1 MAIEHLA
8 ENLRLLCSYGR
19 STSDVC
25 RRAGIN
31 RQQFNKYLNG
41 HARPSLST
49 LRRLADFFG
58 VDDYEILLDAA
69 EFRALIKRRPPRL
82 GTDRSHLEQAIDGLI
97 APSTQ
102 DHELFEHHE
111 GYYHTYTYPDPGRGY
126 YLRSLY
132 RLYQEAGNWLVKSI
146 DRRLDTRFM
155 LPATLKYEGIALE
168 GHKRIVLY
176 EREQGVGRSLFAT
189 FLYASEHTEPTYL
202 PGLMISLAP
211 EGAHDITCVRTVW
224 QYLGRKPN
232 LRDALGKCGVIDHS
246 VEVLPDIVIE
256 CTDNRML
263 EGDTVLRP
271 RF

>member
-49 LRRLADFFG
+49 LRRLCDFFG
-58 VDDYEILLDAA
+58 VDDHEILLDAD
-69 EFRALIKRRPPRL
+69 EFRELIKLRPPQL
-82 GTDRSHLEQAIDGLI
+82 GADRNQLERAIDRLI
-97 APSTQ
+97 APSSSNQ
-102 DHELFEHHE
+102 ELFERHE
-111 GYYHTYTYPDPGRGY
+111 GYYHSYTYPDPGRGY

-132 RLYQEAGNWLVKSI
+132 RLYQQDGNWFAKSI
-146 DRRLDTRFM
+146 DRRLDTRFV
-155 LPATLKYEGIALE
+155 LPSTLKYAGIALE
-168 GHKRIVLY
+168 GYKRFAIY

-189 FLYASEHTEPTYL
+189 FLYASEHTTPTYL
-202 PGLMISLAP
+202 SGLMVSFTP
-211 EGAHDITCVRTVW
+211 EGAHDILCVRTVW
-224 QYLGRKPN
+224 QYLGKKPN
-232 LRDALGKCGVIDHS
+232 LRAALGKCGVVDHNA
-246 VEVLPDIVIE
+246 EPLPDIVIE

-263 EGDTVLRP
+263 EGEAVLMP